1 MISKKNNKHFHK
13 KVNKTNTVNNSHL
26 NNMLIKKVT
35 DENETG
41 LIFIAA
47 SGVEQI
53 GMNLNLFGYKGKYI
67 VVDVGISFTDLGS
80 GTMLPSTK
88 ILEDIG
94 EENILAYVI
103 THAHEDHIGGLCR
116 FLKKINKPIYSTN
129 FTMGI
134 IDEKLKENDLE
145 DAERIIVEVNKFFK
159 IGEIDVLFT
168 NVTHSI
174 PDSNHIIIKTP
185 YGTAFHTGDW
195 KFDSDPVIGNPPD
208 IEYLHNLGRTHKIT
222 ALINDSTNAHEF
234 KKIGTELQA
243 QNGLRQHIM
252 DPHNNKHRITVTC
265 FSSNLAR
272 IRSLQLIGKE
282 SGRMLVLIGRSLL
295 KMVTVGIRLGLL
307 TGENILLDVKK
318 AANLEAQKT
327 MFVCTGS
334 QGELNSVLQRCAL
347 DLHPTLK
354 MAENDLI
361 IFSSRVIPGNERKI
375 SDIKNSFLRK
385 KVKIIDHNTAN
396 EDYEVIHVSG
406 HPGQEDIL
414 NMVKATN
421 PKYVIPVHGDLSHLI
436 AVEHLMKKIHRPC
449 ILPEGNGTVFRL
461 HDDEGVKI
469 LGKLDTH
476 TEIIDGNMT
485 YPMTSEIFRQRAS
498 LNDNGFITII
508 LGKKTPFLF
517 NYGAV
522 SKDEWESSLKAKIL
536 KFIEDYQVAD
546 VDSFRSDLSYWIYEK
561 YNKNPILIVYIY

>member
-1 MISKKNNKHFHK
+1 MILKKNNKHLIK
-13 KVNKTNTVNNSHL
+13 KNNVNNAHA
-26 NNMLIKKVT
+26 NNMLIKKIT
-35 DENETG
+35 NENETG
-41 LIFIAA
+41 LIFVAA

-53 GMNLNLFGYKGKYI
+53 GMNLNLFGYKGKFI

-103 THAHEDHIGGLCR
+103 THAHEDHIGGLPE
-116 FLKKINKPIYSTN
+116 FLKKINKPVYSTT

-134 IDEKLKENDLE
+134 IDEKLKEKDL
-145 DAERIIVEVNKFFK
+145 DKDVERIIISPNEPFT
-159 IGEIDVLFT
+159 IGEIQILFT
-168 NVTHSI
+168 NATHSI

-185 YGTAFHTGDW
+185 NGTAFHTGDW
-195 KFDSDPVIGNPPD
+195 KFDTDPVLGNPPD
-208 IEYLHNLGRTHKIT
+208 MDYLHNLGRIHKIT
-222 ALINDSTNAHEF
+222 ALINDSTNAHEV

-243 QNGLRQHIM
+243 QNGLRQHIL
-252 DPHNNKHRITVTC
+252 DPHNRKHRITVTC

-282 SGRMLVLIGRSLL
+282 SGRTLVLIGRSLL

-307 TGENILLDVKK
+307 TGENILLDTKK
-318 AANLEAQKT
+318 AQNLEAHKT

-334 QGELNSVLQRCAL
+334 QGELNSVLQRSAL
-347 DLHPTLK
+347 DLHPTMKLS
-354 MAENDLI
+354 ENDLI
-361 IFSSRVIPGNERKI
+361 IFSSRIIPGNEKKI
-375 SDIKNSFLRK
+375 SDIKNSFLKK

-406 HPGQEDIL
+406 HPGREDIL

-421 PKYVIPVHGDLSHLI
+421 PNVVIPVHGDLSHLI
-436 AVEHLMKKIHRPC
+436 AVENLMKKIKRTC

-461 HDDEGVKI
+461 HDIEGVKI
-469 LGKLDTH
+469 LGKLETY
-476 TEIIDGNMT
+476 TEVIDGNMKYNT
-485 YPMTSEIFRQRAS
+485 ESEVFRQRAT
-498 LNDNGFITII
+498 LNDNGFIAII

-522 SKDEWESSLKAKIL
+522 NKEEWETFLKGKIT
-536 KFIEDYQVAD
+536 KFIAEYKIAD
-546 VDSFRSDLSYWIYEK
+546 VDAFRSDLSYWIYEK
-561 YNKNPILIVYIY
+561 YNKNPILIVYVY